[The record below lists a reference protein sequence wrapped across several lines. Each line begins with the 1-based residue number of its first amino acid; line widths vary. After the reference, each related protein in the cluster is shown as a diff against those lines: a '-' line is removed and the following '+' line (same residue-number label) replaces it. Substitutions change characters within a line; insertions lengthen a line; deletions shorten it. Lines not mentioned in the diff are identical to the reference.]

1 MSRQGQTGLGPGI
14 MSSTPHP
21 PQADDAW
28 ERSLIDMHYEES
40 PLTLGSGMV
49 VAAAVGLVIRD
60 SVPGLALPAWVL
72 MTELVM
78 ASRLALTWFYL
89 RGGGRLRWRSPIW
102 RRIALGQTVFSG
114 LAWGALGLFFGQSA
128 DPLHQIVIL
137 FTLMGVCAGST
148 ALTGMVKGTLPIFG
162 TLALGP
168 LSVLLVLRGD
178 TAHLFLGLALLWYLH
193 LVMVK
198 GPGRTGRAIQALHDG
213 RRDRELLVS
222 RLEDAERVGRM
233 GHVLWDHR
241 ARTATLSAHA
251 RRQFGI
257 DSETVGDLSP
267 LWARVVACDRDR
279 VQALT
284 REAMRR
290 GEAELHFDTR
300 IDGPDGLRD
309 LRVVHRFEYGADGRA
324 RFTMTTTQDI
334 TELKTTQRD
343 LHDLAFRDTLTGL
356 INRAGF
362 QARLRKQPVSSVL
375 MLDLDHF
382 KNVNDTLGH
391 AAGDRLLVAAAQRL
405 LHCLRERDTVA
416 RLGGDEFA
424 VLTHNALERET
435 LERIARRIVEA
446 LSQPYE
452 IDGQQV
458 FVSASIGIATVGE
471 GQTLSEPE
479 LLMRQADT
487 ALFEAKARGRARHEF
502 HSESLSERARE
513 RLALEAD
520 LRRAIA
526 EGQFELHYQPKVG
539 LGDTH
544 IVGAEALLRWKHP
557 VRGMVP
563 PDRFIPVAEDCGL
576 IVPIG
581 TWVLQQACAAAAAWN
596 RERPPGEPL
605 RIAINLS
612 PRQFMNHD
620 LVQTVRD
627 ALDASACR
635 PEWIELEITERLLLD
650 ERNQAEDILNGLRAL
665 GLTLAIDDFGT
676 GYSALGY
683 LTRYPIGTLK
693 IDKSFMRDITT
704 RPDRAGIVRA
714 IILMGHSLKLGLV
727 AEGVETEEQA
737 AFLREQGC
745 ELAQGW
751 LYGRPMPPQAFGEHV
766 AAQREPIVPLSA
778 VPLQAA

>member
-1 MSRQGQTGLGPGI
+1 MSRQGQTGFGPGI
-14 MSSTPHP
+14 MSSTPQP
-21 PQADDAW
+21 FRPDETW
-28 ERSLIDMHYEES
+28 ERSLIDMHHVES

-49 VAAAVGLVIRD
+49 VAAAVAAVIRG
-60 SVPGLALPAWVL
+60 SVGGTGLLAWLLAV
-72 MTELVM
+72 ELAM
-78 ASRLALTWFYL
+78 ASRLAMSWFYL
-89 RGGGRLRWRSPIW
+89 RGGGRQRWSIRRWRGISL
-102 RRIALGQTVFSG
+102 AQTGLSG
-114 LAWGALGLFFGQSA
+114 LAWGGLGLFFEQSA
-128 DPLHQIVIL
+128 DPMHRSVIL
-137 FTLMGVCAGST
+137 FALMGVCAGRA
-148 ALTGMVKGTLPIFG
+148 ALTGMMRGSLPLFG
-162 TLALGP
+162 LLALGP
-168 LSVLLVLRGD
+168 LSVQLTLRGE
-178 TAHLFLGLALLWYLH
+178 TADLFLGLALLWYLY

-198 GPGRTGRAIQALHDG
+198 GPSRTGRAMLALHDE
-213 RRDRELLVS
+213 RRDRERLVH
-222 RLEDAERVGRM
+222 RLEEAERVGRM
-233 GHVLWDHR
+233 GHVLWDHQ
-241 ARTATLSAHA
+241 ARVATLSAQA

-257 DSETVGDLSP
+257 DRDHLEDLAP
-267 LWARVVACDRDR
+267 LWARVLESDRAR
-279 VQALT
+279 AQTLMT
-284 REAMRR
+284 EAMAR
-290 GEAELHFDTR
+290 GQADLHFDTR

-309 LRVVHRFEYGADGRA
+309 LRVVHRFEYGADGRT

-362 QARLRKQPVSSVL
+362 QARLREQPVSSVL

-435 LERIARRIVEA
+435 LERIAQRIVEA

-452 IDGQQV
+452 IDGQQA

-502 HSESLSERARE
+502 HSESLSARARE

-539 LGDTH
+539 LDDER

-557 VRGMVP
+557 ERGMVP

-581 TWVLQQACAAAAAWN
+581 TWVLQQACAAAALWN
-596 RERPPGEPL
+596 QSRPAADPL

-650 ERNQAEDILNGLRAL
+650 ERSQAEDILNGLRAL

-704 RPDRAGIVRA
+704 RTDRAGIVRA

-751 LYGRPMPPQAFGEHV
+751 LYGRPMPLTAFGEHV
-766 AAQREPIVPLSA
+766 AARPARAAPAPLLTA
-778 VPLQAA
+778 